1 MSLNEYLL
9 GSARARAQEII
20 DSLDKSLTIIVG
32 ITSIGP
38 IALFIFSTLVNPYLS
53 LLIPIF
59 VTFTTLI
66 IRRLFLKFKGKLNNE
81 LLNSMNAKDGFIG
94 ELLSG
99 DGSLIMSVLGGA
111 DDSRRWIY
119 LLRSLYDANGDILD
133 SLLSRELQG
142 NLSMSE
148 ASLARYILALRYASD
163 KVIISALSRGLRT
176 AILSYYVLLFAI
188 PAVAKSLQ
196 YLGIHW
202 NIIFI
207 ISIQVIISAVII
219 IFVRMIRREFNINV
233 NTYVIFAM
241 MILSVLLSFVL
252 LILLK

>member
-59 VTFTTLI
+59 VTFMTLI
-66 IRRLFLKFKGKLNNE
+66 IRRLFLRFKGRLNNE
-81 LLNSMNAKDGFIG
+81 LLNSMNARDGFIS

-99 DGSLIMSVLGGA
+99 DGSLIMSVLGA

-119 LLRSLYDANGDILD
+119 LLRSLYDASGDILD

-148 ASLARYILALRYASD
+148 ASLARYVLALRYASD
-163 KVIISALSRGLRT
+163 KVVISALSRGLRT
-176 AILSYYVLLFAI
+176 AMLSYYVLLFAI

-202 NIIFI
+202 NITFI
-207 ISIQVIISAVII
+207 ISIQVIISVVIM

-252 LILLK
+252 LILIK